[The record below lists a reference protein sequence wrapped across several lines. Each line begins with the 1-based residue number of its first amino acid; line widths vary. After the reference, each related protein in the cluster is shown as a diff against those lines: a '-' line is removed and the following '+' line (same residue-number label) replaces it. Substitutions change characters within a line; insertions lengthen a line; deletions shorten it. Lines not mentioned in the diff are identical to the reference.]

1 MNTTN
6 GIVGHADILCL
17 IEASSRANVNY
28 ASLNV
33 TLTGTFLIE
42 ARDQRAQDGL
52 HYSPINFSLRQ
63 LPQFLDINGSV
74 VLEPSGFCLASSVE
88 KIQLPDCYVFDILLH
103 PEAARMGIRCEL
115 AGRDDQGRLKLAITN
130 TLKHHSVRIRGGDS
144 IVALR
149 FYRIPD
155 SSCSS

>member
-74 VLEPSGFCLASSVE
+74 VLEPSGFCLASFSVE
-88 KIQLPDCYVFDILLH
+88 KSNCPIAMSLTCCCIPKLH
-103 PEAARMGIRCEL
+103 AWVSAASWQ
-115 AGRDDQGRLKLAITN
+115 AGMTREDLSLQ
-130 TLKHHSVRIRGGDS
+130 
-144 IVALR
+144 
-149 FYRIPD
+149 
-155 SSCSS
+155 